1 MGASWAVL
9 IAETFYVV
17 AQLGQRGRCG
27 GTCQAAADDDHFVL
41 PLVCRV
47 DEFEV
52 EAVLVPF
59 FAHRTGRDCGVELE
73 RNFFLGNFFR
83 RRLGGF
89 LRRRFFC
96 GLGLARGS
104 AVAGA
109 APLAAAT
116 AYHKQ
121 RMAMVT
127 F

>member
-1 MGASWAVL
+1 MSSPWTVL
-9 IAETFYVV
+9 ITETFNVV

-41 PLVCRV
+41 PLVCGV

-73 RNFFLGNFFR
+73 RDFFLGNFFR
-83 RRLGGF
+83 RTLGGF

-96 GLGLARGS
+96 DLGLCCGCFFL
-104 AVAGA
+104 GG
-109 APLAAAT
+109 
-116 AYHKQ
+116 H
-121 RMAMVT
+121 
-127 F
+127 FI